1 MQKRLNQTSN
11 DSMAKELNIKKY
23 IEPAIHIFIWCSIFA
38 LIVAQTR
45 TLGEFRK
52 SDGTIYYPIVFGTV
66 TSVIL
71 FYFNALY
78 LIPHFISKNKYVTY
92 IFITLAFYIGLS
104 MIDSLADHFF
114 FIAYYSTE
122 KEPFFVEA
130 SLNFMNNLYILSLSL
145 GYGYT
150 KNWIRNEKARQQLI
164 EDKLNA
170 ELKLL
175 KAQINPHFL
184 FNTLNMAYSG
194 SIKSGD
200 NITANIIEKLA
211 LLMRY
216 VLYESNGDKVP
227 LVNEIAYIENYVS
240 LQLQRLSDD
249 ISGSVKYEIKGNW
262 KDYQIA
268 PMILAPFIENVFKH
282 GVSLNKGP
290 GIEINI
296 KLQKNVL
303 TLETRNELKINKNSI
318 FDSHSGLGLNNVK
331 RRLQI
336 IYPNRHQLDIVA
348 CNNIYHSKLKVE
360 L

>member
-1 MQKRLNQTSN
+1 
-11 DSMAKELNIKKY
+11 MANELNIKKY
-23 IEPAIHIFIWCSIFA
+23 IEPAIHILIWGSIFA
-38 LIVAQTR
+38 LIISQTR

-52 SDGTIYYPIVFGTV
+52 ANGTIYYPIIFGTI

-78 LIPHFISKNKYVTY
+78 LIPHFISKNKYINY
-92 IFITLAFYIGLS
+92 IFATLAFCLGIS
-104 MIDSLADHFF
+104 IVDSLADHFF
-114 FIAYYSTE
+114 FISYYSSE

-130 SLNFMNNLYILSLSL
+130 SMNFMNNLYILSLSL

-150 KNWIRNEKARQQLI
+150 KNWIRNERTRQQLI

-170 ELKLL
+170 ELKFL

-184 FNTLNMAYSG
+184 FNTLNMAYSS

-200 NITANIIEKLA
+200 TVTANIIEKLA

-227 LVNEIAYIENYVS
+227 LVNEITYIENYIS
-240 LQLQRLSDD
+240 LQLQRLSSD
-249 ISGSVKYEIKGNW
+249 ISDNVQYEIKGQW
-262 KDYQIA
+262 KDYEVA

-282 GVSLNKGP
+282 GVRLNKKF

-296 KLQKNVL
+296 KLQTNVL
-303 TLETRNELKINKNSI
+303 TLETRNSLKINNNSI
-318 FDSHSGLGLNNVK
+318 NDSHSGLGLNNVK

-336 IYPNRHQLDIVA
+336 IYPNRHKLEIET
-348 CNNIYHSKLKVE
+348 CNDIYHSKLEVV